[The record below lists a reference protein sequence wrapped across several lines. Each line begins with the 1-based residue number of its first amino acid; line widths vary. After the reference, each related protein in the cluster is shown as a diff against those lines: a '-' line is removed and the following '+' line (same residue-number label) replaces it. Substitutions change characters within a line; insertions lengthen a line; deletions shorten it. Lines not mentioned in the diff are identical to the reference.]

1 MREKNEKLKIYE
13 FLYNR
18 LPFND
23 DETKEYQALCRSE
36 ALEEEFE
43 QYLQAINMTNIDI
56 CWHSEVFVDGEREFV
71 HVLLITDYCYYIFIL
86 QDLEGEHYINPFN
99 ILCTDSHE
107 AVMDLNRS
115 DKLYQMFK
123 AQLIDEGE
131 FQRPIIVKYI
141 MMNDRFRIKSRKS
154 DLFLSK
160 ENLPYYLKAIEH
172 SAVIKNK
179 DTPMPG

>member
-1 MREKNEKLKIYE
+1 MRKKNEKLKIYE

-18 LPFND
+18 LPFTD

-43 QYLQAINMTNIDI
+43 QYLLDINMTNIDI
-56 CWHSEVFVDGEREFV
+56 YWHSEVFVDGNHEFV
-71 HVLLITDYCYYIFIL
+71 HVLLVTDYCYYTFIL
-86 QDLEGEHYINPFN
+86 HDLEGGHYVNQFN

-115 DKLYQMFK
+115 EKLYQMFK

-131 FQRPIIVKYI
+131 FQRPIIVKYV
-141 MMNDRFRIKSRKS
+141 MMNDRFKMKTRKN
-154 DLFLSK
+154 DLFLSR
-160 ENLPYYLKAIEH
+160 ENLPYYLKAIEQ

-179 DTPMPG
+179 NTPMPS